1 MKWLKRKVI
10 QWVREDWEEERKKN
24 GEKGNI
30 LVSSR
35 DIESLPENDPLLTF
49 RIYSATNGKILEFR
63 RYDRKNDR
71 SDNSTYIIEKD
82 RDIGEYVSKCLSLE
96 MLK

>member
-1 MKWLKRKVI
+1 MKWLRNKVI
-10 QWVREDWEEERKKN
+10 AWVREDWDAEYKKN
-24 GEKGNI
+24 
-30 LVSSR
+30 R
-35 DIESLPENDPLLTF
+35 DVGVRAVEDTSVPENDPVLTF

>member
-1 MKWLKRKVI
+1 MNWLKRKVI
-10 QWVREDWEEERKKN
+10 KWVREDWEDARK
-24 GEKGNI
+24 
-30 LVSSR
+30 
-35 DIESLPENDPLLTF
+35 ESGISLKSVEDVGTPDTDPVLTF
-49 RIYSATNGKILEFR
+49 RIYSANNGQILEFR

-82 RDIGEYVSKCLSLE
+82 KDIGDFVSKCLSLE

>member
-1 MKWLKRKVI
+1 MKWLRKKII

-24 GEKGNI
+24 GEKGI

-35 DIESLPENDPLLTF
+35 DVESSPENDPILTF
-49 RIYSATNGKILEFR
+49 RIYSANNGQILEFR

-82 RDIGEYVSKCLSLE
+82 RDIGEYINKCLSLE
-96 MLK
+96 LLK

>member
-1 MKWLKRKVI
+1 MKWLRNKVI
-10 QWVREDWEEERKKN
+10 KWVREDWENERKKS
-24 GEKGNI
+24 GEVG
-30 LVSSR
+30 LVPVR
-35 DIESLPENDPLLTF
+35 DTDTPENDPIITF

-63 RYDRKNDR
+63 RYDRKTDR

>member
-1 MKWLKRKVI
+1 MKWLKNKVI
-10 QWVREDWEEERKKN
+10 KWVREDWEEERKKN
-24 GEKGNI
+24 GEKGI
-30 LVSSR
+30 LISSR
-35 DIESLPENDPLLTF
+35 DVESSPENDPIITF

-63 RYDRKNDR
+63 RYDRKTDR
-71 SDNSTYIIEKD
+71 NDNSTYIVEKD

>member
-1 MKWLKRKVI
+1 MKWLKNKVI
-10 QWVREDWEEERKKN
+10 KWVREDWEEERKKN
-24 GEKGNI
+24 GEKGI

-35 DIESLPENDPLLTF
+35 DVESSPENDPIITF

-63 RYDRKNDR
+63 RYDRKTDR
-71 SDNSTYIIEKD
+71 NDNSTYIVEKD